1 MANGFTGNQSFKQLV
16 SRTWQRIND
25 DNCLGTA
32 AELAY
37 FSLLALFPLLIF
49 LTGLVAY
56 LPGVQDLLMKALASA
71 MPEPAMKLVGDTL
84 ADVVAGRS
92 GGLLSVGILAS
103 IWAASSGVSAL
114 IGTLNTTLG
123 VKERRPFWKVRLVAI
138 ALTVA
143 LSLLVAGGAVLIMFG
158 DKFSV
163 LVTRLLGFGGT
174 FALISR
180 LAQYVVG
187 IACLVVGIDI
197 IYYFGPSVRSR
208 WRWLTVGT
216 AFTVAAFIIVSFML
230 SLYLRFAPSYSA
242 TYGSLG
248 AVVVLMLW
256 LYLMGLMILVG
267 REIDREIKGG
277 EEAQREQ

>member
-1 MANGFTGNQSFKQLV
+1 VAKRTLGNQSFKQLV

-37 FSLLALFPLLIF
+37 FSLLALFPFLIF
-49 LTGLVAY
+49 LTGVVGY
-56 LPGVQDLLMKALASA
+56 LPEVQDLIMQALGRA
-71 MPEPAMKLVGDTL
+71 MPEPATKLVRETL

-92 GGLLSVGILAS
+92 GSLLSFGVLGS

-114 IGTLNTTLG
+114 ISTLNRTLEI
-123 VKERRPFWKVRLVAI
+123 KELRPFWKVRLVAI
-138 ALTVA
+138 LLTVA
-143 LSLLVAGGAVLIMFG
+143 LSLMVAGGAVLIMFG
-158 DKFSV
+158 DKFS
-163 LVTRLLGFGGT
+163 LLLTRALGFGRT

-180 LAQYVVG
+180 IAQYALGVAG
-187 IACLVVGIDI
+187 LLIGIDLI
-197 IYYFGPSVRSR
+197 RYFGPAVRSR
-208 WRWLTVGT
+208 WRWVTVGT

-267 REIDREIKGG
+267 SEIDNEIGKSG
-277 EEAQREQ
+277 